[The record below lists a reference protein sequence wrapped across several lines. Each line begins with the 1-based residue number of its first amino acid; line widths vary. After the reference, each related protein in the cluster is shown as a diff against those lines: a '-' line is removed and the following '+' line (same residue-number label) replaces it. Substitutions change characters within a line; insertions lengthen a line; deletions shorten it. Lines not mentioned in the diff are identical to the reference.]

1 MAQLTDDC
9 FAFGGALMPL
19 DEARA
24 RLVAGVGCVVGSE
37 QVHLGEALDRALA
50 DAVTGTRNVPP
61 TDNSA
66 VDGYAV
72 RHADLNEDGP
82 TDLPIGGVA
91 AAGRPLGRQA
101 LPGEAVRIFTGAAMP
116 TGMDTVLMQEDC
128 VATDERVTIPAGIG
142 VGANR
147 RFAGEDVKVG
157 DVLFDAGHRLRP
169 QDIGV
174 LASQGHESVAVL
186 CRLKVALLSTGDEVT
201 EPGRQAGDAA
211 IYDSNRFMLGGLLR
225 RMGCAVTDLGIVE
238 DNRDRV
244 RDRLHHAAAK
254 HDLIVTSGSMSTGDH
269 DHIPAILSEAGRLD
283 FWRLSIKPGRPV
295 GLGILNKGAR
305 NTPVLGLPG
314 NPVAAMVTFLFLGRL
329 LVERLSGMH
338 VSEPHRHMVRLE
350 FAARKKA
357 NRREYIRVSIAG
369 ADPDGTP
376 RVARFPRD
384 GAGILM
390 SMVASDG
397 LVELVEGVSR
407 LDPGALAPFIPFSE
421 VMP

>member
-19 DEARA
+19 DDARA
-24 RLVAGVGCVVGSE
+24 RLVEGVACVVGTE
-37 QVHLGEALDRALA
+37 KVPLGEALDRALA
-50 DAVTGTRNVPP
+50 DPLIGTRNVPP

-72 RHADLNEDGP
+72 CHAGLHPDGP
-82 TDLPIGGVA
+82 TELAIGGEA
-91 AAGRPLGRQA
+91 AAGRPLGR
-101 LPGEAVRIFTGAAMP
+101 PGMSGEAIRIFTGAAMP
-116 TGMDTVLMQEDC
+116 AGMDTVLMQEDC
-128 VATDERVTIPAGIG
+128 VAVDGRVTIPAGIG
-142 VGANR
+142 VGTNR

-157 DVLFDAGHRLRP
+157 DSLLEAGQRLRP

-174 LASQGHESVAVL
+174 LASQGLAMVSVR

-201 EPGRQAGDAA
+201 EPGRPAADGA
-211 IYDSNRFMLGGLLR
+211 IYDSNRFLLGGLLR
-225 RMGCAVTDLGIVE
+225 RMGCAVTDLGIVADDRE
-238 DNRDRV
+238 RV
-244 RDRLHHAAAK
+244 REQLHRAAAD

-269 DHIPAILSEAGRLD
+269 DHIPAILSETGRLD

-295 GLGILNKGAR
+295 GLGILNATAR
-305 NTPVLGLPG
+305 ATPVLGLPG

-329 LVERLSGMH
+329 LVERLSGMQ
-338 VSEPHRHMVRLE
+338 VTEPRRHMVRLD

-357 NRREYIRVSIAG
+357 NRREYIRVGIAG
-369 ADPDGTP
+369 NDPDGTP
-376 RVARFPRD
+376 RVTRYPRD

-397 LVELVEGVSR
+397 LVELVEGVSK

-421 VMP
+421 VIP